1 MRRYK
6 TEHHVVIPKKDFDR
20 LIAVADDDEAT
31 PSEIFRRAL
40 RRVISAQRATLRSLP
55 VNRPSEHVID
65 VHIKLTDPTKRDV
78 KRMAADLGVSFA
90 ALARGALRAYLD
102 ERLVQGI
109 GLAKL

>member
-20 LIAVADDDEAT
+20 LMIVAAGDEAT
-31 PSEIFRRAL
+31 PSEVFRRAL
-40 RRVISAQRATLRSLP
+40 RRAISAQRATLRSLP
-55 VNRPSEHVID
+55 VNRPSGQMID

-78 KRMAADLGVSFA
+78 KRLAADLGVSFA
-90 ALARGALRAYLD
+90 AFARGVLRAYLD
-102 ERLVQGI
+102 ERLVEGN